1 MMDHDIR
8 DDLEIIQ
15 KTVSQEDKVLQLAEE
30 AAELSAAASKHARVL
45 KGSNPTPM
53 SSVSAW
59 NRMLEE
65 IGDVLV
71 CLLALRYTSSDITLT
86 DLIDPDIVEFIVM
99 KTRRWA
105 RRIEERNGT

>member
-15 KTVSQEDKVLQLAEE
+15 KTVSEEDKALMLAEE
-30 AAELSAAASKHARVL
+30 AAELSAAASKYARVM

-53 SSVSAW
+53 SSVTAW
-59 NRMLEE
+59 YHMIEE

-86 DLIDPDIVEFIVM
+86 DQIDHNIVEFIVM
-99 KTRRWA
+99 KTHRWA